1 MSKLLIFLL
10 FTVVVNYERYERD
23 GIPDYDVLF
32 MDKLMGSDVLQLNV
46 KEGEEFYISIFYS
59 SSCKI
64 RLLNYNEITDALVY
78 FGKNGE
84 EFKYSDP
91 SHGWYLSPIC
101 ISYYRFKAIKP
112 SYNKITLKFKSVD
125 RDKDETYKK
134 TKLREFDL
142 FIKLNILPKNN
153 TS

>member
-10 FTVVVNYERYERD
+10 FTVVVNYEKD
-23 GIPDYDVLF
+23 GIPDYSMLD
-32 MDKLMGSDVLQLNV
+32 MDKLMGSDVRQLNV
-46 KEGEEFYISIFYS
+46 KEGEEFYISIPKSNLY
-59 SSCKI
+59 KI

-84 EFKYSDP
+84 EFKYYDP
-91 SHGWYLSPIC
+91 SHGWFLSPIGF
-101 ISYYRFKAIKP
+101 SYFRFKAIKP
-112 SYNKITLKFKSVD
+112 SYNKITLKFKLVD
-125 RDKDETYKK
+125 RDNDETYKK
-134 TKLREFDL
+134 TKLKDLDL

>member
-10 FTVVVNYERYERD
+10 FTVVVNYEED
-23 GIPDYDVLF
+23 GIPDYDTLF
-32 MDKLMGSDVLQLNV
+32 MDKLMGSDVRQLNV

-112 SYNKITLKFKSVD
+112 SYNKITLKFKLVD
-125 RDKDETYKK
+125 RYNDETYKK
-134 TKLREFDL
+134 TKLRDIDW

>member
-10 FTVVVNYERYERD
+10 FTVVVNYEED
-23 GIPDYDVLF
+23 GIPNYFILS
-32 MDKLMGSDVLQLNV
+32 MDKLMGSDVRQLNV
-46 KEGEEFYISIFYS
+46 KEGEEFYISIPS
-59 SSCKI
+59 SRLYKI

-112 SYNKITLKFKSVD
+112 SYNKITLKFKLVD
-125 RDKDETYKK
+125 RYNDETYKK
-134 TKLREFDL
+134 TKLKELDM

>member
-10 FTVVVNYERYERD
+10 FTVVVNYEED
-23 GIPDYDVLF
+23 GIPYYDTLF
-32 MDKLMGSDVLQLNV
+32 MDKLMGSDVRQLNV
-46 KEGEEFYISIFYS
+46 KEGEEFYISIPS
-59 SSCKI
+59 SRSYKI

-84 EFKYSDP
+84 EFKYYDP
-91 SHGWYLSPIC
+91 SQGWYLSPIC
-101 ISYYRFKAIKP
+101 ISLYRFKAIKP
-112 SYNKITLKFKSVD
+112 SYNKITLKFKLVA

-134 TKLREFDL
+134 TKLKDLDL

>member
-10 FTVVVNYERYERD
+10 FTVVVNYEED
-23 GIPDYDVLF
+23 GIPYYDTLF
-32 MDKLMGSDVLQLNV
+32 MDKLMGSDVRQLNV
-46 KEGEEFYISIFYS
+46 KEGEEFYISIPS
-59 SSCKI
+59 SRSYKI

-84 EFKYSDP
+84 EFKYYDP
-91 SHGWYLSPIC
+91 SHGWYLSPIGF
-101 ISYYRFKAIKP
+101 SYYRFKAIKP
-112 SYNKITLKFKSVD
+112 SYNKITLKFKLVD
-125 RDKDETYKK
+125 RYNDETYKK
-134 TKLREFDL
+134 TKLKELDL

>member
-10 FTVVVNYERYERD
+10 FTVVVNYEED
-23 GIPDYDVLF
+23 GIPNYFILS
-32 MDKLMGSDVLQLNV
+32 MDKLMGSDVRQLNV

-101 ISYYRFKAIKP
+101 ISYFRFKAIKP
-112 SYNKITLKFKSVD
+112 SYNKITLKFKLVD
-125 RDKDETYKK
+125 RYNETYKK
-134 TKLREFDL
+134 TKLRDL
-142 FIKLNILPKNN
+142 DWFIKLNILPKNN

>member
-10 FTVVVNYERYERD
+10 FTVVVNYEKD
-23 GIPDYDVLF
+23 GIPDYSMLD
-32 MDKLMGSDVLQLNV
+32 MDKLMGSDVRQLNV
-46 KEGEEFYISIFYS
+46 KEGEEFYISIPS
-59 SSCKI
+59 SRLYKI

-112 SYNKITLKFKSVD
+112 SYNKITLKFKLVD

-134 TKLREFDL
+134 TKLRDFDL

>member
-10 FTVVVNYERYERD
+10 FTVVVNYEYEKD
-23 GIPDYDVLF
+23 GIPDYIVLF
-32 MDKLMGSDVLQLNV
+32 MDKLMGSDVRLLNV
-46 KEGEEFYISIFYS
+46 KEGEEFYISIPSSRFY
-59 SSCKI
+59 KI

-84 EFKYSDP
+84 EFEYHEPKIGNFYYGRGYS
-91 SHGWYLSPIC
+91 YF
-101 ISYYRFKAIKP
+101 RFKAIKP

-125 RDKDETYKK
+125 RDNETYKK
-134 TKLREFDL
+134 KKLRDFDL

>member
-10 FTVVVNYERYERD
+10 FTVVVNYEED
-23 GIPDYDVLF
+23 GIPDYDTLF
-32 MDKLMGSDVLQLNV
+32 MDKLMGSDVRQLNV
-46 KEGEEFYISIFYS
+46 KEGEEFYISIPS
-59 SSCKI
+59 SRSYKI

-84 EFKYSDP
+84 EFKYYDP
-91 SHGWYLSPIC
+91 SHGWYLSPIGF
-101 ISYYRFKAIKP
+101 SYYRFKAIKP
-112 SYNKITLKFKSVD
+112 SYNKITLKFKLVD
-125 RDKDETYKK
+125 RDNDETYKK
-134 TKLREFDL
+134 TKLKELDL

>member
-10 FTVVVNYERYERD
+10 FTVVVNYEED
-23 GIPDYDVLF
+23 GIPYYDTLF
-32 MDKLMGSDVLQLNV
+32 MDKLMGSDVRQLNV
-46 KEGEEFYISIFYS
+46 KEGEEFYISIPS
-59 SSCKI
+59 SRLYKI

-84 EFKYSDP
+84 EFKYYDP
-91 SHGWYLSPIC
+91 SQGWYLSPIC
-101 ISYYRFKAIKP
+101 ISSYRFKAIKP
-112 SYNKITLKFKSVD
+112 SYNKITLKFKLVA

-134 TKLREFDL
+134 TKLKDLDL

>member
-84 EFKYSDP
+84 EFEYEEPKIGHFSTGIGYS
-91 SHGWYLSPIC
+91 YF
-101 ISYYRFKAIKP
+101 RFKAIKP

-125 RDKDETYKK
+125 RDNDETYKK
-134 TKLREFDL
+134 TKSRELDL

>member
-10 FTVVVNYERYERD
+10 FTVVVNYEED
-23 GIPDYDVLF
+23 GIPDYDTLF
-32 MDKLMGSDVLQLNV
+32 MDKLMGSDVRQLNV
-46 KEGEEFYISIFYS
+46 KEGEEFYISIPKSNLY
-59 SSCKI
+59 KI

-84 EFKYSDP
+84 EFKYYDP
-91 SHGWYLSPIC
+91 SHGWFLSPIGF
-101 ISYYRFKAIKP
+101 SYFRFKAIKP

>member
-10 FTVVVNYERYERD
+10 FTVVVNYEED
-23 GIPDYDVLF
+23 GIPNYFILS
-32 MDKLMGSDVLQLNV
+32 MDKLMGSDVRQLNV
-46 KEGEEFYISIFYS
+46 KEGEEFYISIPLSTSY
-59 SSCKI
+59 KI

-84 EFKYSDP
+84 EFEYEEPKIGHFSTGIGYS
-91 SHGWYLSPIC
+91 YF
-101 ISYYRFKAIKP
+101 RFKAIKP

>member
-10 FTVVVNYERYERD
+10 FTVVVNYEED
-23 GIPDYDVLF
+23 GIPDYDTLF
-32 MDKLMGSDVLQLNV
+32 MDKLMGSDVRQLNV

-112 SYNKITLKFKSVD
+112 SYNKITLKFKLVD
-125 RDKDETYKK
+125 RYNETYKK
-134 TKLREFDL
+134 TKLRDL
-142 FIKLNILPKNN
+142 DWFIKLNILPKNN

>member
-10 FTVVVNYERYERD
+10 FTVVVNYEED
-23 GIPDYDVLF
+23 GIPYYDTLF
-32 MDKLMGSDVLQLNV
+32 MDKLMGSDVRQLNV
-46 KEGEEFYISIFYS
+46 KEGEEFYISIPS
-59 SSCKI
+59 SRSYKI

-84 EFKYSDP
+84 EFEYEEPKIGHFSTGIGYS
-91 SHGWYLSPIC
+91 YF
-101 ISYYRFKAIKP
+101 RFKAIKP
-112 SYNKITLKFKSVD
+112 SYNKITLKFKLVD
-125 RDKDETYKK
+125 RYNETYKK

>member
-10 FTVVVNYERYERD
+10 FTVVVNYEED
-23 GIPDYDVLF
+23 GIPNYDTLF
-32 MDKLMGSDVLQLNV
+32 MDKLMGSDVRQLNV
-46 KEGEEFYISIFYS
+46 KEGEEFYISIPLS
-59 SSCKI
+59 SSYKI

-84 EFKYSDP
+84 EFKYYDP
-91 SHGWYLSPIC
+91 SQGWYLSPIC
-101 ISYYRFKAIKP
+101 ISSYRFKAIKP

-125 RDKDETYKK
+125 RDNDETYKK
-134 TKLREFDL
+134 TKSRELDL

>member
-10 FTVVVNYERYERD
+10 FTVVVNYEED
-23 GIPDYDVLF
+23 GIPYYDTLF
-32 MDKLMGSDVLQLNV
+32 MDKLMGSDVRQLNV
-46 KEGEEFYISIFYS
+46 KEGEEFYISIPS
-59 SSCKI
+59 SRLYKI

-112 SYNKITLKFKSVD
+112 SYNKITLKFKLVD
-125 RDKDETYKK
+125 RYNDETYKK

>member
-10 FTVVVNYERYERD
+10 FTVVVNYEED
-23 GIPDYDVLF
+23 GIPYYDTLF
-32 MDKLMGSDVLQLNV
+32 MDKLMGSDVRQLNV
-46 KEGEEFYISIFYS
+46 KEGEEFYISIPS
-59 SSCKI
+59 SRLYKI

-84 EFKYSDP
+84 EFKYYDP
-91 SHGWYLSPIC
+91 SHGWFLSPIGF
-101 ISYYRFKAIKP
+101 SYFRFKAIKP
-112 SYNKITLKFKSVD
+112 SYNKITLKFKLVD

-134 TKLREFDL
+134 TKLKDLDL

>member
-10 FTVVVNYERYERD
+10 FTVVVNYEED
-23 GIPDYDVLF
+23 GIPYYDTLF
-32 MDKLMGSDVLQLNV
+32 MDKLMGSDVRQLNV
-46 KEGEEFYISIFYS
+46 KEGEEFYISIPS
-59 SSCKI
+59 SRSYKI

-84 EFKYSDP
+84 EFEYEEPKIGHFSTGIGYS
-91 SHGWYLSPIC
+91 YF
-101 ISYYRFKAIKP
+101 RFKAIKP

-125 RDKDETYKK
+125 RDNDETYKK
-134 TKLREFDL
+134 TKSRELDL

>member
-10 FTVVVNYERYERD
+10 FTVVVNYEED
-23 GIPDYDVLF
+23 GIPDYDTLF
-32 MDKLMGSDVLQLNV
+32 MDKLMGSDVRQLNV
-46 KEGEEFYISIFYS
+46 KEGEEFYISIPS
-59 SSCKI
+59 SRYYKI

-112 SYNKITLKFKSVD
+112 SYNKITLKFKLVA

-134 TKLREFDL
+134 TKLKELDL
-142 FIKLNILPKNN
+142 FIKLNIIPKNN